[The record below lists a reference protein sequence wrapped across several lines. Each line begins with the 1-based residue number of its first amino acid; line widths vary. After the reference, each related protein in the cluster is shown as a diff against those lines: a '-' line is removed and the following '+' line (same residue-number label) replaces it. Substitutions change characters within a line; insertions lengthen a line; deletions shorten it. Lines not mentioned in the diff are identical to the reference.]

1 MAMTGIV
8 DDDAALVAR
17 LREHDEAAFAAL
29 VDHYAPAMLRVARG
43 YVSNVQTAEDV
54 VQETWIAVMNGIAG
68 FEARSSLR
76 TWLFTVL
83 INIAKKRGVRDR
95 RIAESERM
103 AAGVTVDP
111 DRFRPADA
119 PDWPGHWKDGREPS
133 PFPDTPEGSVLGR
146 ELMEVARCELDR
158 LPERQRTVVSMRD
171 LLGMDSVEVC
181 QLLGI
186 SVANQRVLL
195 HRGRASVRQA
205 LEGYLADSS

>member
-1 MAMTGIV
+1 MTGII
-8 DDDAALVAR
+8 DDDSTLVAR
-17 LREHDEAAFAAL
+17 LRDRDEAAFSAL

-43 YVSNVQTAEDV
+43 YVASVETAEDV

-95 RIAESERM
+95 RIVDTERT
-103 AAGVTVDP
+103 AAGATVDP
-111 DRFRPADA
+111 DRFRPAEA

-146 ELMEVARCELDR
+146 ELMEVARCELDG
-158 LPERQRTVVSMRD
+158 LPERQRTVVSLRD
-171 LLGMDSVEVC
+171 LLGMDSAEVC

-195 HRGRASVRQA
+195 HRGRAAVRQA

>member
-111 DRFRPADA
+111 DRFRPADGA
-119 PDWPGHWKDGREPS
+119 GLA
-133 PFPDTPEGSVLGR
+133 GSL
-146 ELMEVARCELDR
+146 E
-158 LPERQRTVVSMRD
+158 
-171 LLGMDSVEVC
+171 
-181 QLLGI
+181 
-186 SVANQRVLL
+186 
-195 HRGRASVRQA
+195 GRAGTLPLPRHPGGIGA
-205 LEGYLADSS
+205 RT